1 MDVDWWL
8 WAALGLVLAG
18 MELFAPGGFFVM
30 FFGVGALV
38 TGLAVRLTD
47 LDATWQWL
55 LFTAVSLFSLLVF
68 RKRLLARVRGR
79 SQTTA
84 PVDAL
89 TSEFAVALEEMAPG
103 AMGQVELR
111 GSGWKA
117 RNIGVHPV
125 AIGQRCRVDRV
136 DGLMLW
142 IRAEGGEP

>member
-18 MELFAPGGFFVM
+18 MELFTPGGFFVM

-38 TGLAVRLTD
+38 TALAVRLTD
-47 LDATWQWL
+47 LDAAWQWL
-55 LFTAVSLFSLLVF
+55 LFTAVSVLSLLVF
-68 RKRLLARVRGR
+68 RKQLLARVRA
-79 SQTTA
+79 STQATA

-89 TSEFAVALEEMAPG
+89 TSEVAVATEDIEPG

-117 RNIGVHPV
+117 KNVGVHPV
-125 AIGQRCRVDRV
+125 AKGQRCHVDRV